1 MYAGAVW
8 LELIYQS
15 DSREEVKWSLLLHC
29 QAELLTD
36 SAFTESIVSL
46 PAEVIPPSPLTPS
59 VDKTKDT
66 TRNRILFTST
76 GPDQSSNLPFA
87 VFLPFRASSS
97 VDRHP
102 LTGQFEGLVGLDG
115 LSRCCQRSGTA
126 SELAIFH
133 EHIFIVLYS
142 TRLGI
147 DVTNRRRHRTR
158 PKQK

>member
-1 MYAGAVW
+1 MESVA
-8 LELIYQS
+8 
-15 DSREEVKWSLLLHC
+15 SLSTRASHRFSLHRVHC
-29 QAELLTD
+29 FP
-36 SAFTESIVSL
+36 SSS
-46 PAEVIPPSPLTPS
+46 AEVIPPSPLTPS

-87 VFLPFRASSS
+87 IFLPFRASSS
-97 VDRHP
+97 VDR
-102 LTGQFEGLVGLDG
+102 QFEGLVGLDG

-147 DVTNRRRHRTR
+147 DVANRRRHRTR
-158 PKQK
+158 PR